1 MDDIYIYIVP
11 LPIGIDEIVMPCA
24 DGHTVYLADRLDRSE
39 QIRTYRHAVQHI
51 MAGDFQKENVQEIE
65 YDAHKI

>member
-1 MDDIYIYIVP
+1 MDDIYIYVVP

-65 YDAHKI
+65 HDAHKI